1 MASDPR
7 LRSRLLIGAIAG
19 FAGTLAMTAAM
30 RRLHRRLPDKQRYP
44 LPPREIVESAAV
56 RAGLP
61 LSDKD
66 ALDAATAG
74 HFLYGAATGSLIAAA
89 NPRIGPVTGAVA
101 GVGVWM
107 ASYLFWL
114 PGMGI
119 LKPATLHPRRRN
131 ALMLGAHLV
140 WGAATAVAM
149 RELLAAR
156 EAMLAAG
163 EDKDAPPQGRKR

>member
-1 MASDPR
+1 
-7 LRSRLLIGAIAG
+7 
-19 FAGTLAMTAAM
+19 
-30 RRLHRRLPDKQRYP
+30 
-44 LPPREIVESAAV
+44 
-56 RAGLP
+56 
-61 LSDKD
+61 
-66 ALDAATAG
+66 
-74 HFLYGAATGSLIAAA
+74 
-89 NPRIGPVTGAVA
+89 
-101 GVGVWM
+101 M